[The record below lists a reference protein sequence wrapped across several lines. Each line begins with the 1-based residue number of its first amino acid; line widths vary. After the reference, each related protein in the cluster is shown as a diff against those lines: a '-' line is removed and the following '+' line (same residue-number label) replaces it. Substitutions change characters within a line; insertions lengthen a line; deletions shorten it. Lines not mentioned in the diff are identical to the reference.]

1 MNLVLLLCQEV
12 EEINKTGFVLLPA
25 TDRRARHIV
34 TVLKP
39 TPGSTIRVGCVGVGV
54 GRASVVVLERGEVR
68 LTGQL
73 SLSATP
79 SQPHV
84 ELLLAMP
91 RPKVMMR
98 LWSVLAQL
106 GLRRIVL
113 TNAWRVEKPYFSSQA
128 TDPSKYTPELPLDRV
143 RKGFLGFTV

>member
-25 TDRRARHIV
+25 TDRRTRHIV

-68 LTGQL
+68 LSPAAAAGSESAGQL

-91 RPKVMMR
+91 RPKAA
-98 LWSVLAQL
+98 W
-106 GLRRIVL
+106 LRSRI
-113 TNAWRVEKPYFSSQA
+113 
-128 TDPSKYTPELPLDRV
+128 
-143 RKGFLGFTV
+143 